1 MLVKTRR
8 SVFLFAAVYS
18 LLHTLSVNAVEL
30 GAFGNSVFQ
39 FQKRMASKG
48 NTSAEY
54 KLGTFYEFGISVPS
68 NIEEATKQ
76 CLENVKQILK
86 GVGLHLGDIVKAS
99 IFMINTEDYSGM
111 DLTYSQIVPQPYP
124 AREAVFVTALPKDA
138 RVEISVIA
146 KTRS

>member
-1 MLVKTRR
+1 LLQISGKDIFKFISM
-8 SVFLFAAVYS
+8 SQH
-18 LLHTLSVNAVEL
+18 LHTDDAAKPVASYSQAVKAGEL
-30 GAFGNSVFQ
+30 IFVSGCIPINPATGNLV
-39 FQKRMASKG
+39 
-48 NTSAEY
+48 E
-54 KLGTFYEFGISVPS
+54 S
-68 NIEEATKQ
+68 NIEEATEQ

-124 AREAVFVTALPKDA
+124 AREAVFVTALPKNA

-146 KTRS
+146 KTR

>member
-1 MLVKTRR
+1 M
-8 SVFLFAAVYS
+8 SQH
-18 LLHTLSVNAVEL
+18 LHTDDAAKPVASYSQAVKAGEL
-30 GAFGNSVFQ
+30 IFVSGCIPINPATGNLV
-39 FQKRMASKG
+39 
-48 NTSAEY
+48 E
-54 KLGTFYEFGISVPS
+54 S

-99 IFMINTEDYSGM
+99 IFMIHTEDYSGM

>member
-1 MLVKTRR
+1 M
-8 SVFLFAAVYS
+8 SQH
-18 LLHTLSVNAVEL
+18 LHTDDAAKPVASYSQAVKAGEL
-30 GAFGNSVFQ
+30 IFVSGCIPINPATGNLV
-39 FQKRMASKG
+39 
-48 NTSAEY
+48 E
-54 KLGTFYEFGISVPS
+54 S

-111 DLTYSQIVPQPYP
+111 DFTYSQIVPQPYP
-124 AREAVFVTALPKDA
+124 AIEAVFVTAVPKNA